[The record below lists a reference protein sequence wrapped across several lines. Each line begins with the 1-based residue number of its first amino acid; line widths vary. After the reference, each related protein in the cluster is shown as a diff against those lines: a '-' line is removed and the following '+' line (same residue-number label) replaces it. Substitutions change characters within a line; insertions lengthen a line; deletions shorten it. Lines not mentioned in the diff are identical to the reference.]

1 MKLDI
6 QMFSS
11 PYVAFEDL
19 PSTDTPI
26 DSTNLNKIQT
36 DCRDEIGDLTLL
48 ETTDKSDLVSAI
60 NENKRNIDE
69 GGGGGGIVALKSIT
83 TEPSTFDT
91 GDKYYDAEDDLI
103 YTATSSSTWNEG
115 EEPKVTSLYLNEADN
130 NLYRYYN
137 NTMHLEKGGDTLPI
151 GTILPFSGSTIPN
164 NYLLADGSA
173 VSRTTYSE
181 LFAIIGTTY
190 GTGDGSTTFN
200 LPNLKGRVPVGLD
213 SNDTD
218 FDILGETGGEKTHTL
233 TTNEMPSHSHRLPI
247 SGTAGSD
254 DYLIHSYATA
264 NRVLLG
270 ETGAAGGGQPHNN
283 LQPYIVQNYIIKVKM
298 GSSLEGQVTDMYSE
312 STTDAYS
319 CNYVNKAFGGTIL
332 YNNNSG
338 TTGTIQLNDSADNY
352 DYIDIFYKNNN
363 GYHSSVRIYQPNN
376 KNVAL
381 STIAPYSPQNQ
392 IWLQA
397 AIKRISG
404 TSITNVDNAH
414 YAEGEVYNKTGYGAN
429 DVLAI
434 LKVVG
439 YKTGLFS

>member
-19 PSTDTPI
+19 PSTNTPI

-36 DCRDEIGDLTLL
+36 DCRDEIGNLTLL

-91 GDKYYDAEDDLI
+91 GDKYYNSTDDLI

-200 LPNLKGRVPVGLD
+200 LPNLKGRIPVGLD

-218 FDILGETGGEKTHTL
+218 FDILGEKGGEKTHTL
-233 TTNEMPSHSHRLPI
+233 TINEMPSHSHKLPI
-247 SGTAGSD
+247 AGSTGD
-254 DYLIHSYATA
+254 YQYLIADYVNDL

-270 ETGAAGGGQPHNN
+270 ETGTAGGGQAHNI

-298 GSSLEGQVTDMYSE
+298 GSSLEGQVTDMYSQ

-319 CNYVNKAFGGTIL
+319 CNYVNGIIESGSNANGNYVKYADGTAIVWGKESISFNATATT
-332 YNNNSG
+332 YN
-338 TTGTIQLNDSADNY
+338 TINLPITFKNTNYIVTESISQLFNY
-352 DYIDIFYKNNN
+352 
-363 GYHSSVRIYQPNN
+363 H
-376 KNVAL
+376 
-381 STIAPYSPQNQ
+381 
-392 IWLQA
+392 
-397 AIKRISG
+397 
-404 TSITNVDNAH
+404 TSITLHPGTRTTTTCQIGGWNDFSNTVN
-414 YAEGEVYNKTGYGAN
+414 GYIDYIIIG
-429 DVLAI
+429 
-434 LKVVG
+434 KW
-439 YKTGLFS
+439 K

>member
-190 GTGDGSTTFN
+190 GSGDGSTTFN
-200 LPNLKGRVPVGLD
+200 LPNLKGKVPVGLD

-233 TTNEMPSHSHRLPI
+233 TVQELPAHKHSLNFYQKGSGGNAKGTPYDVINNTLVGGDEAPI
-247 SGTAGSD
+247 NDT
-254 DYLIHSYATA
+254 
-264 NRVLLG
+264 
-270 ETGAAGGGQPHNN
+270 GGGQPHNN

-298 GSSLEGQVTDMYSE
+298 GSSLEGQVIDMYSQ

-319 CNYVNKAFGGTIL
+319 CNYVNKYEGVVL
-332 YNNNSG
+332 YNNTSG
-338 TTGTIQLNDSADNY
+338 TNASFILDDSLANYNFIEIYYRNSDNIY
-352 DYIDIFYKNNN
+352 NSIRID
-363 GYHSSVRIYQPNN
+363 SPNN
-376 KNVAL
+376 KTFTTAVWYVSSNGNNLKATRWSGSNTNITRIASFESSIDGVPNYNANNV
-381 STIAPYSPQNQ
+381 Y
-392 IWLQA
+392 
-397 AIKRISG
+397 
-404 TSITNVDNAH
+404 
-414 YAEGEVYNKTGYGAN
+414 VY
-429 DVLAI
+429 
-434 LKVVG
+434 KVIG